1 MVYYLHQTEGK
12 NTIVATT
19 VPLVPTKVE
28 TKNGPVYVRNVA
40 DADFG
45 ILCFLDAQGNSIDP
59 NTLEH
64 KYKRGEEMPGFVL
77 DLTSPVYKV
86 DKATGKSTDEETG
99 LFWIKPE

>member
-1 MVYYLHQTEGK
+1 MVYYLHQTAGK

-28 TKNGPVYVRNVA
+28 TKNGPVYIRNVA

-45 ILCFLDAQGNSIDP
+45 ILCFLDSQGNSIDP
-59 NTLEH
+59 STLEH
-64 KYKRGEEMPGFVL
+64 KYKRGEEMPGFAL
-77 DLTSPVYKV
+77 DPTSPVYKV
-86 DKATGKSTDEETG
+86 DKEGNSTGEETG